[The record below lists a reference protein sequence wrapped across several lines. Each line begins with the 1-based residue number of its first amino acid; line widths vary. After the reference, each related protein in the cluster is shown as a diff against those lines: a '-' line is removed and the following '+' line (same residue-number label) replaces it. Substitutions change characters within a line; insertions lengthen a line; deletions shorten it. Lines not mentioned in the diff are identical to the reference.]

1 MSRLRLLLSDIV
13 GVMRICG
20 VAMGVRFALAVF
32 ANLPAILRRRNL
44 QPADVALGTGP
55 FLIKLPTCPPF
66 RIQGERAVSGI
77 REMYVRDCYLGG
89 GALAIR
95 DGDVV
100 VDLGANMG
108 NFTNMALAH
117 GEKVRVVSVEPNLHL
132 NGKFETSLGLNPGFR
147 PRATLIRGFLG
158 EKSDSGPQL
167 METAKV
173 YAGAPWMTEDELIE
187 AGGLDRVDFLKCD
200 IEGGEYGL
208 LGPHSR
214 LLKMTRSLAIEI
226 HSFAGDVDGFID
238 MLRGEGFAIRGCMD
252 SPEHTV
258 ILLAERA

>member
-1 MSRLRLLLSDIV
+1 MSRLRLLLSDIF

-20 VAMGVRFALAVF
+20 PLMGLRFALAVL
-32 ANLPAILRRRNL
+32 ANLPTILRLRNL
-44 QPADVALGTGP
+44 QPADIALGDGP
-55 FLIKLPTCPPF
+55 FLIKLSTCEPF
-66 RIQGERAVSGI
+66 RIEGKRAISGV

-117 GEKVRVVSVEPNLHL
+117 GDKVRVVSIEPNLAL
-132 NGKFETSLGLNPGFR
+132 NAKFETSVGLNSGFR
-147 PRATLIRGFLG
+147 DRVTLIRGFLG
-158 EKSDSGPQL
+158 NKADATSEL
-167 METAKV
+167 VETASV
-173 YAGAPWMTEDELIE
+173 YAGAPWMTEDALIE
-187 AGGLDRVDFLKCD
+187 AGSLDRVDFLKCD

-252 SPEHTV
+252 SPDHTV